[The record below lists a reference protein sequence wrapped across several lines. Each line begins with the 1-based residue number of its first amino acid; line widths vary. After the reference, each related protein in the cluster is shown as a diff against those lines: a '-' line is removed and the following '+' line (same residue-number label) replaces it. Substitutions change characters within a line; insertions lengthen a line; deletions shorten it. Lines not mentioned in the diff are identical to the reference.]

1 MPRSKKTPEK
11 KVPTNTRKKRS
22 PNSSV
27 KAKPQAKPQTK
38 PKVDPEVLE
47 KKEELKFH
55 QVFPIKLE
63 HTDKQLKEKKVCYFQ
78 CKEHL
83 DSYIKR
89 YNLKKTE
96 YIISDTEPR

>member
-11 KVPTNTRKKRS
+11 KVSTSTRKK
-22 PNSSV
+22 SSTHPPV
-27 KAKPQAKPQTK
+27 KTQ
-38 PKVDPEVLE
+38 PKSKNNVEVLE

-63 HTDKQLKEKKVCYFQ
+63 HSDKQLKEKKVCFFQ

-83 DSYIKR
+83 NSYIKR